1 MFARSKLCVF
11 DVTTVRDSDTPIHA
25 TDSTLTHA
33 FSLRAHSRRGECG
46 TPLRASERV
55 SLIFSCPT
63 CTCWLGFASPRLC
76 TSGMVLRKRARP
88 AQDKTSGTGVAKGAP
103 PCVAAWLVAAFAT
116 VAGVVM
122 WGQPRA
128 AHANISSLTGKV
140 LSRTGQ
146 LMSEHSLQAALE
158 NAQQHNNRSGE
169 HPELGTIMAEV
180 SEGLQKRVSGQPTAP
195 RRMQLTGLG
204 GPLGDALAS
213 VAWDTRPQGKPFR
226 FHRRFEAHVLP
237 LPLQWPREASA
248 GEPRPEATLLSA
260 RPMVVMV
267 DNWLSRVA
275 NASLDRLPA
284 EFDAAMAS
292 AVQPATT
299 PQSLG
304 TAPNLCFRDGP
315 EHRQFSDAVT
325 RCVEEAVAAADE
337 GRPHCVATAALG
349 RRQGGPLS
357 AFKMRGGQPG
367 SKCGPLTKGLQEAL
381 VRSEN
386 VLFDPGASDTVDAI
400 DGAISAMLGFDFDAD
415 TVAAPGGLA
424 SFLMNASLSARAAVR
439 DAYDFSTGPQLSR
452 YRATRQGGYRLHTD
466 CHDFGLSEPTERT
479 HTAILYVSE
488 PQGGGETTFPALGL
502 RVEPRRGRLL
512 LFENLLPDGTCDPRT
527 AHASSDVHLNASA
540 DKLVLQ
546 KWFYLDRAYGEYLRT
561 SVWHEGKPRQ
571 AGTTVCFKTDCR
583 TQERAVG
590 DAKTLALLKSGKD
603 SKRKD
608 PPVFS

>member
-1 MFARSKLCVF
+1 MG
-11 DVTTVRDSDTPIHA
+11 VRK
-25 TDSTLTHA
+25 
-33 FSLRAHSRRGECG
+33 G
-46 TPLRASERV
+46 
-55 SLIFSCPT
+55 
-63 CTCWLGFASPRLC
+63 
-76 TSGMVLRKRARP
+76 ARP
-88 AQDKTSGTGVAKGAP
+88 AQDSASAGIHVGG
-103 PCVAAWLVAAFAT
+103 VAAWLVAAFA
-116 VAGVVM
+116 VAVGIVTQLWASQGM
-122 WGQPRA
+122 RA
-128 AHANISSLTGKV
+128 QTGATHANISSLGKA

-146 LMSEHSLQAALE
+146 LMSERSLQAALE
-158 NAQQHNNRSGE
+158 SAKQHSNRSGE
-169 HPELGTIMAEV
+169 HPELVTIMTEV
-180 SEGLQKRVSGQPTAP
+180 SEGLQKRVSGKPTAP

-213 VAWDTRPQGKPFR
+213 VAWDKRPQGKPFR
-226 FHRRFEAHVLP
+226 FEGRFEANVLP

-248 GEPRPEATLLSA
+248 GEPTPVVTLLSA

-267 DNWLSRVA
+267 DNWLSGAA

-284 EFDAAMAS
+284 EFNTAMAS

-304 TAPNLCFRDGP
+304 TAPKLCFKDGP
-315 EHRQFSDAVT
+315 ENRQFSDVVT
-325 RCVEEAVAAADE
+325 RSVEEAVAAAEE
-337 GRPHCVATAALG
+337 GRPHCTATAALAK
-349 RRQGGPLS
+349 RKGGPLS
-357 AFKMRGGQPG
+357 AFKTAGGQPG
-367 SKCGPLTKGLQEAL
+367 SKCGPLTKGLHEAL

-386 VLFDPGASDTVDAI
+386 VLFDPGASDAVDTV
-400 DGAISAMLGFDFDAD
+400 DGAISAMLGFDFDAN
-415 TVAAPGGLA
+415 TVAAGELV
-424 SFLMNASLSARAAVR
+424 SFLMNASPTSARARAAVR

-452 YRATRQGGYRLHTD
+452 YRASRQGGYRLHTD

-502 RVEPRRGRLL
+502 HVQPRRGRLL

-527 AHASSDVHLNASA
+527 AHASSDVNLNASA

-546 KWFYLDRAYGEYLRT
+546 KWFYLDRVYGEYLRT

-590 DAKTLALLKSGKD
+590 DAKTLSLLKSGKD

-608 PPVFS
+608 LPVFS